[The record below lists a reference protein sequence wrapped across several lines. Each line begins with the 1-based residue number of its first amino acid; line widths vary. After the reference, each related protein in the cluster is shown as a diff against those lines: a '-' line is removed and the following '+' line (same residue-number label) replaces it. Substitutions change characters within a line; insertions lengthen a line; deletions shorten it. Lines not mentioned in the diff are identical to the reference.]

1 MAVDTP
7 RSLPVRQ
14 AERRRGRPAPRRER
28 REVDGDRLRRGRRG
42 RDASV
47 PRTASR
53 TSGSP
58 RARSLRRVSRVS
70 RWMCTPSPAPPAF
83 RAARAAPTREW
94 AEAGCVDRG
103 RGVILPQFIAWRV
116 TNGPAGIRQMRSFVR
131 RFKDRTALGGAWTQS
146 PVSRDER
153 YARRRYRTLTQRTH
167 AHVGP
172 MVTALLA
179 ALLRGRGQAVRVRS
193 RGPARRPG
201 GRGGVQGTRRVRAK
215 YRPFFGSRCWSERCI
230 LSRRTLSERP
240 PP

>member
-1 MAVDTP
+1 MEGAMAVDTP

-94 AEAGCVDRG
+94 AEAGGRSRTRG
-103 RGVILPQFIAWRV
+103 DP
-116 TNGPAGIRQMRSFVR
+116 
-131 RFKDRTALGGAWTQS
+131 
-146 PVSRDER
+146 
-153 YARRRYRTLTQRTH
+153 
-167 AHVGP
+167 HVGP